1 MRVFYGAIFGLG
13 SGFFQIGQKFSKMIT
28 NWGLNWSCS
37 IMAEIAQREIGVWS
51 AKQGRANEL
60 DNPPS
65 SSWTLK
71 LISNFSAATALP
83 SSNDCKKNQDV
94 IVIALTKE
102 IPNLFD
108 ILNCSCIFF
117 CWQISFFA
125 ITWLPFKTFTNC
137 CQAHEKLSLSFLQQS
152 IAVIKDTRSSLQNT
166 LSKHRKNCEGCPGHY
181 LIVNH
186 FSSMSWFKFCKS
198 IVSLSHLFTKSLSI

>member
-71 LISNFSAATALP
+71 LISNFSATTALP
-83 SSNDCKKNQDV
+83 SSIECKKNQDV
-94 IVIALTKE
+94 IALAITKE
-102 IPNLFD
+102 IPNSFD

-117 CWQISFFA
+117 LLTNIMFCHHLATLYSKLLLTVVKLMKSYRSVSF
-125 ITWLPFKTFTNC
+125 NN
-137 CQAHEKLSLSFLQQS
+137 Q
-152 IAVIKDTRSSLQNT
+152 
-166 LSKHRKNCEGCPGHY
+166 
-181 LIVNH
+181 
-186 FSSMSWFKFCKS
+186 
-198 IVSLSHLFTKSLSI
+198 